1 MREYA
6 ANSQDIARP
15 FDTMEFPR
23 VAHMVADLDELEGE
37 DRHPADL
44 PTSYAPSSEAS
55 IAQAWSLCRPF
66 ADVWAHDDRPTEQAP
81 RRSQVRAIY
90 REAPSL
96 RHTVF
101 ARAARLFPL
110 LMLALLGACATTGV
124 TFRSGVGDAFLE
136 DAPYSAGA
144 SAASVRATNARVG
157 HLPVMFQRGASQ
169 PASFDP
175 SSAPSSELAAL
186 VADMNAY
193 LATLGASSSL
203 ISPREATENFGANA
217 VAPDVQFGCATEG
230 NLPGGDCVA
239 RGDSALGRGRQT
251 MRLAVGRPSGAWTAR
266 ARELMAGAGA
276 AHTLV
281 ITLEVG
287 QYLTKQSGWRG
298 SKSVVL
304 GTNHEESLPWLTSLE
319 TPVAVLQ
326 VTGALMDASGKAVR
340 IGAEGIAAQ
349 PTRLLV
355 SAMGAQELFG
365 DEQVRKARSARRAD
379 LPGAPL
385 AWQVALRDLV
395 VQLTG
400 TSR

>member
-1 MREYA
+1 MREHA
-6 ANSQDIARP
+6 ANSQEIARP

-23 VAHMVADLDELEGE
+23 VAHMVADLDDLDGDE
-37 DRHPADL
+37 RHPADVR
-44 PTSYAPSSEAS
+44 PTYAASSEAS
-55 IAQAWSLCRPF
+55 VAQAWSLCRPF
-66 ADVWAHDDRPTEQAP
+66 ADTWANDDRPAEHAP

-110 LMLALLGACATTGV
+110 LMIVLLGACASTGA

-136 DAPYSAGA
+136 EAPYYAGA
-144 SAASVRATNARVG
+144 PAATVRATNARVG

-175 SSAPSSELAAL
+175 SSAPNSELAGL

-193 LATLGASSSL
+193 LATLGVSAAL
-203 ISPREATENFGANA
+203 ISPADATEGFGVNA
-217 VAPDVQFGCATEG
+217 VAPDVRFGCATEG
-230 NLPGGDCVA
+230 NLPGGDCIA

-251 MRLAVGRPSGAWTAR
+251 MHLAVGRPSDAWTAR
-266 ARELMAGAGA
+266 TSELMAGAGA
-276 AHTLV
+276 GHTLV

-326 VTGALMDASGKAVR
+326 LTGALMDASGKAVR
-340 IGAEGIAAQ
+340 IGAEGIAAH

-355 SAMGAQELFG
+355 SAVGAQELFG

-379 LPGAPL
+379 LPGSPL

-400 TSR
+400 SSR

>member
-1 MREYA
+1 MREHA
-6 ANSQDIARP
+6 ANSQEIARP

-23 VAHMVADLDELEGE
+23 VAHMVADLDELDGDE
-37 DRHPADL
+37 RRPADVRA
-44 PTSYAPSSEAS
+44 SYAPSSEAS
-55 IAQAWSLCRPF
+55 IAGAWSLCRPF
-66 ADVWAHDDRPTEQAP
+66 ADTWASDDRPTEQAP

-90 REAPSL
+90 RDAPSL

-110 LMLALLGACATTGV
+110 LMIALLGACASTGA
-124 TFRSGVGDAFLE
+124 TYRSGVGDAFLE
-136 DAPYSAGA
+136 DAPYYAGT
-144 SAASVRATNARVG
+144 VATSARVG

-175 SSAPSSELAAL
+175 SSAPGSELAGL

-193 LATLGASSSL
+193 LATLGVSASL
-203 ISPREATENFGANA
+203 IAPSEATESFGVNA
-217 VAPDVQFGCATEG
+217 SAPDVRFGCATEG

-251 MRLAVGRPSGAWTAR
+251 MHLAVGRPSAAWTAR
-266 ARELMAGAGA
+266 TSELMAGAGV

-304 GTNHEESLPWLTSLE
+304 GTSHEESLPWLTSLE

-355 SAMGAQELFG
+355 SAVGAQELFG
-365 DEQVRKARSARRAD
+365 DEQVRKARVARRAD
-379 LPGAPL
+379 LPGSPL

-400 TSR
+400 SSR